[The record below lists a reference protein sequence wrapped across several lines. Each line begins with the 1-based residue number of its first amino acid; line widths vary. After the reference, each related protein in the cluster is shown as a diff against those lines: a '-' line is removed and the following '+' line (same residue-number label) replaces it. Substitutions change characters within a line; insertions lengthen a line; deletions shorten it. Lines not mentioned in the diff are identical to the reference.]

1 MSHKITSR
9 KCGRECQLVAIDGE
23 REKKKWLTESGNCLC
38 AKRKPWSLLLLALLD
53 NQLPWHKST
62 TTSLV
67 IIIFHIS
74 HCLHNC
80 YYCLTCARHSN
91 ACRSCDW
98 IQTSPYL
105 EIVNDSVCNFRR
117 DANLFANANMVKLCT
132 DWNQRTLKIY
142 RKERRLWPK
151 NLTVSMVH
159 FSNFQF
165 LSFWLFFRLHQMIHR

>member
-1 MSHKITSR
+1 MWSGMSVGCHWW
-9 KCGRECQLVAIDGE
+9 RE
-23 REKKKWLTESGNCLC
+23 RKKKWLTESGNCLC
-38 AKRKPWSLLLLALLD
+38 ANRKPWSLFLLALLD
-53 NQLPWHKST
+53 NQLPRQKST

-91 ACRSCDW
+91 ACRSCDR

-132 DWNQRTLKIY
+132 NWNRQTLKIN

-151 NLTVSMVH
+151 ILPFQWCIFRISNSCH
-159 FSNFQF
+159 FD
-165 LSFWLFFRLHQMIHR
+165 FFPAFIRWSTANWASC